1 MQNMYKDVVLDLCP
15 QAASTQ
21 AWYNFYNIPA
31 LIRIYDTGVKI
42 TNLYGSISES
52 GTQLDTCAM
61 GYDSTATKY
70 FTVAQA
76 IAKRASGLLDIACYR
91 DETGGYVQYVPGIL
105 DPAHVIPDI
114 QIPEVQVPTMVPK
127 VDVQVQADSAMA
139 APLAY
144 YAEALGAGAT
154 AIDMSMNQVCE
165 QLELRPRLSS
175 YTDTSC
181 TYTILGTDSARTLPI
196 SLYGVRYVGQ
206 GKSRYA
212 TMKKI
217 QTIPG
222 STKTGQNRQFTV
234 NEGETASIYI
244 YYKIICTPDETG
256 NTYSAQLQLDTS
268 IPQQQF
274 GETLS
279 VNKLIATVTMSRSKA
294 QDSTNVLQS
303 PEVGGLSLS
312 SSTTSF
318 GYQLDDG
325 NDRWLAQAFEQWNA
339 VVNQKLTFSGRCSA
353 SITYHVCGQL
363 IVYQSQF
370 GYSTQATPKQLKQFA
385 IPAINKDKVITIA
398 AQITPEGSAQEQTA
412 TNSLL
417 TVKTEGDKAILCDL
431 KPTSDKTCQILN
443 YNSGVLTLTPVSA
456 TAQGSFTIL
465 SCGNTGLTVIQAP
478 LADAQ
483 GESII
488 LGANNSSMISIALP
502 KESTTPGYALAWT
515 GSEFINSAVV
525 GGPTDP
531 GYHVALG
538 GQTTGGDTGSVVT
551 WSKVGVL
558 PADKEKGMYWVES
571 SGKDNEAYTLIK
583 VTVPSDAP
591 GAGHFLQVTQSDSLI
606 QFKYVDAAIP
616 TTGDNQYLRW
626 VGSKFD
632 KGKVQIPVT
641 TDPGQFLTWSDGKFG
656 KSEAPPTVGAG
667 EALTWTGTAWS
678 TVSLTGVDAPT
689 GDGYY
694 MASPAGG
701 LDNIGWTW
709 VKAALVPAQ
718 ATQKACLISIGADGK
733 AELTEIGIPSGS
745 GLYFVSVGTT
755 EGTAEG
761 KLEWQLTGLVINE
774 PTPENKALWWD
785 GTAFSA
791 VDILKPPQ
799 DLNLD
804 PTCQALTYIPP
815 TPDPQGT
822 GGQSPGRWDTIN
834 VPPIPIGP
842 NTGTGGEDTDTGGA
856 DTGTGGTDTGTTI
869 NVLDWDDTAGG
880 ALGGNWIRRDITIPK
895 PTQLPTTPTDGKIY
909 VLGCVGGALTWLQ
922 TAPGQAPTWPN

>member
-15 QAASTQ
+15 QEASTQ

-52 GTQLDTCAM
+52 STQLDTCAM

-70 FTVAQA
+70 FTVVQA
-76 IAKRASGLLDIACYR
+76 IDKRASGLSDIVCYR
-91 DETGGYVQYVPGIL
+91 DETGGYVQHMPGIL

-144 YAEALGAGAT
+144 YANALGAGAT

-181 TYTILGTDSARTLPI
+181 TYTILGTDSARALPI
-196 SLYGVRYVGQ
+196 SLYGVRYSGQ
-206 GKSRYA
+206 GKYA
-212 TMKKI
+212 YAATKKI
-217 QTIPG
+217 QAITG
-222 STKTGQNRQFTV
+222 STQTGQNRQFTV
-234 NEGETASIYI
+234 DEGKTVSIYI
-244 YYKIICTPDETG
+244 YYKIIRTSDGTR
-256 NTYSAQLQLDTS
+256 NTYNAQLHMADTFMPPAQS
-268 IPQQQF
+268 SD
-274 GETLS
+274 TLS
-279 VNKLIATVTMSRSKA
+279 YVNKLIATVTISRSKA

-303 PEVGGLSLS
+303 PQVGGLSLP

-318 GYQLDDG
+318 GYQLDDV
-325 NDRWLAQAFEQWNA
+325 NDRWLEQAFDQWNA

-370 GYSTQATPKQLKQFA
+370 GHSTQATPEQLKQFA
-385 IPAINKDKVITIA
+385 LSAVMNGEPRVIA
-398 AQITPEGSAQEQTA
+398 AKITPEGSAQGQPA

-417 TVKTEGDKAILCDL
+417 TLQQEGDKVTIRNL

-488 LGANNSSMISIALP
+488 LGANTSSMISIALP
-502 KESTTPGYALAWT
+502 KESTTPGYALAWD

-525 GGPTDP
+525 GGPTAP

-558 PADKEKGMYWVES
+558 PADEAQGMYWVKS
-571 SGKDNEAYTLIK
+571 SGKRDEAYTLIK
-583 VTVPSDAP
+583 VTVPSDTP
-591 GAGHFLQVTQSDSLI
+591 SAGHFLQVTQADGSI
-606 QFKYVDAAIP
+606 QFKYVDAEIP
-616 TTGDNQYLRW
+616 TTSGQNQVLSW
-626 VGSKFD
+626 DGSKFQA
-632 KGKVQIPVT
+632 KTIKVQS
-641 TDPGQFLTWSDGKFG
+641 TDQILPD
-656 KSEAPPTVGAG
+656 EATPDNYCVI
-667 EALTWTGTAWS
+667 WTGQAWS
-678 TVSLTGVDAPT
+678 TRQIGGSSTPPDATILGYTAAKGSYISYNLTSTGLIYYDST
-689 GDGYY
+689 GDGS
-694 MASPAGG
+694 MSAINMPQLDATGAAVALGWDGSSLVQVKG
-701 LDNIGWTW
+701 L
-709 VKAALVPAQ
+709 P
-718 ATQKACLISIGADGK
+718 
-733 AELTEIGIPSGS
+733 EPPGS
-745 GLYFVSVGTT
+745 GLYVLAAYNGSYTWVAVNQAT
-755 EGTAEG
+755 
-761 KLEWQLTGLVINE
+761 V
-774 PTPENKALWWD
+774 P
-785 GTAFSA
+785 S
-791 VDILKPPQ
+791 VDIL
-799 DLNLD
+799 
-804 PTCQALTYIPP
+804 
-815 TPDPQGT
+815 
-822 GGQSPGRWDTIN
+822 
-834 VPPIPIGP
+834 
-842 NTGTGGEDTDTGGA
+842 
-856 DTGTGGTDTGTTI
+856 
-869 NVLDWDDTAGG
+869 
-880 ALGGNWIRRDITIPK
+880 
-895 PTQLPTTPTDGKIY
+895 
-909 VLGCVGGALTWLQ
+909 
-922 TAPGQAPTWPN
+922 